1 MAINSKYLVN
11 IDKAD
16 ADKSRISTPT
26 IISTKQNINSKYLV
40 DPKDSTSRIT
50 LGSPKD
56 NTTNDSNFTNS
67 MEGIDTPEVDNAFS
81 YAFTMGLKDTY
92 RGVKQMAGVDTE
104 GMKARQKKLN
114 ELMQGENGGWVM
126 AAYFGGALLDPA
138 GWLIPF
144 GKAKNLYSMAKMGM
158 VSGAIAGATGYVDED
173 SLIDSRGKQLLL
185 GAVGGSVVASGMGGL
200 KNLGVKVTGKGKMIP
215 LRNTIT
221 KQEMID
227 RGATTVQIQ
236 GSSVSGRGAQTQG
249 DVQTSGARTLT
260 VTPQEE
266 LVREDKSI
274 FDAIKEIF
282 ISPKEKLPFP
292 NTKTFYDIPKKF
304 SKAPKW
310 SLGRFLDS
318 YQKSY
323 EKNIGSKILKSAK
336 TGEGGTAFGG
346 AAAGF
351 IGGPSYND
359 EATPALST
367 RFANAFMGGMMGY
380 GGVKLLKKKNAAGE
394 YMLSKKTVIGKGD
407 EAVTFVESYPELFS
421 RWFIDRAG
429 LPESYRQ
436 IEIDAKGLETSIA
449 SAMLR
454 VSKKARKLTKDDN
467 VLLYNILSG
476 DTSVE
481 TAPLAIRQIA
491 KEAREEITKISQQF
505 IDLGLITK
513 ETIKKHEN
521 TYLMRIYNK
530 ERMEFLREEEIIKG
544 GSKKKKGPINFDFK
558 KIGDQLKNRGWTEE
572 RTVKNYLEEARFEKN
587 MIDEVVDKN
596 HRGWDLPEDVI
607 VKDNRLYK
615 IEKDGTETLLKKSD
629 TVSLRWEYSK
639 PERVYMGEVEDAAI
653 TIEYTGLLNARTIGK
668 FKFYSDVE
676 SKFAYKG
683 PKKTAKEMA
692 ELDGGYIQMP
702 KTKLDGQDH
711 NKYGKLA
718 GKYVPSDIYKD
729 IIGMKKYQEESSIW
743 DSYKK
748 LQSLWKVSKTAWN
761 PTVHVNNV
769 VGNVVLSDIA
779 DVPILPYLYQGKL
792 TGGIGEAFRA
802 LKANINGV
810 GEKSDIVEL
819 AKLHGVLDSDM
830 LQVEFNR
837 FRLDE
842 MPNVYQIKAGENEWN
857 TSVGITKNIFNAV
870 KKGLKNN
877 KITGKLEEW
886 YRLEDHVFRLNA
898 FMHRIRLGDTYEQ
911 AGLFAKQKFIDYDIA
926 APAINKLRHT
936 LTPFISFTYRMVPIL
951 AETAIMRPTKYAKY
965 AALGYALTN
974 MESYIGGEEAKV
986 ERALLPDYLAGN
998 IMDLPF
1004 MPKKTIRIPVKDKN
1018 GRPKFVNISRLFPGG
1033 DILHFEGKNIAPFL
1047 PEPLQPSFGIVGDA
1061 VSSMLGYDI
1070 FRREPDIRRG
1080 DGGPIEET
1088 MEALDMFGRKLVPN
1102 FPFVPGSFSTKKLE
1116 RALSEEKSPYRVPQ
1130 TELEALMNS
1139 FGIKVDNKS
1148 IATLALSKR
1157 KEMEKKVRKK
1167 KYEVSGLKKKVIGG
1181 SLDKEDYIKKVGK
1194 IMEEI
1199 QKLQLT
1205 YFGRLQGQDPYGFR
1219 WFDGI

>member
-1 MAINSKYLVN
+1 
-11 IDKAD
+11 
-16 ADKSRISTPT
+16 
-26 IISTKQNINSKYLV
+26 
-40 DPKDSTSRIT
+40 
-50 LGSPKD
+50 
-56 NTTNDSNFTNS
+56 
-67 MEGIDTPEVDNAFS
+67 
-81 YAFTMGLKDTY
+81 
-92 RGVKQMAGVDTE
+92 
-104 GMKARQKKLN
+104 
-114 ELMQGENGGWVM
+114 
-126 AAYFGGALLDPA
+126 
-138 GWLIPF
+138 
-144 GKAKNLYSMAKMGM
+144 
-158 VSGAIAGATGYVDED
+158 
-173 SLIDSRGKQLLL
+173 
-185 GAVGGSVVASGMGGL
+185 
-200 KNLGVKVTGKGKMIP
+200 
-215 LRNTIT
+215 
-221 KQEMID
+221 
-227 RGATTVQIQ
+227 
-236 GSSVSGRGAQTQG
+236 
-249 DVQTSGARTLT
+249 
-260 VTPQEE
+260 
-266 LVREDKSI
+266 
-274 FDAIKEIF
+274 
-282 ISPKEKLPFP
+282 
-292 NTKTFYDIPKKF
+292 
-304 SKAPKW
+304 
-310 SLGRFLDS
+310 
-318 YQKSY
+318 
-323 EKNIGSKILKSAK
+323 
-336 TGEGGTAFGG
+336 
-346 AAAGF
+346 
-351 IGGPSYND
+351 
-359 EATPALST
+359 
-367 RFANAFMGGMMGY
+367 
-380 GGVKLLKKKNAAGE
+380 
-394 YMLSKKTVIGKGD
+394 
-407 EAVTFVESYPELFS
+407 
-421 RWFIDRAG
+421 
-429 LPESYRQ
+429 
-436 IEIDAKGLETSIA
+436 
-449 SAMLR
+449 
-454 VSKKARKLTKDDN
+454 
-467 VLLYNILSG
+467 
-476 DTSVE
+476 
-481 TAPLAIRQIA
+481 
-491 KEAREEITKISQQF
+491 
-505 IDLGLITK
+505 
-513 ETIKKHEN
+513 
-521 TYLMRIYNK
+521 
-530 ERMEFLREEEIIKG
+530 
-544 GSKKKKGPINFDFK
+544 
-558 KIGDQLKNRGWTEE
+558 
-572 RTVKNYLEEARFEKN
+572 
-587 MIDEVVDKN
+587 
-596 HRGWDLPEDVI
+596 
-607 VKDNRLYK
+607 
-615 IEKDGTETLLKKSD
+615 
-629 TVSLRWEYSK
+629 
-639 PERVYMGEVEDAAI
+639 
-653 TIEYTGLLNARTIGK
+653 
-668 FKFYSDVE
+668 
-676 SKFAYKG
+676 
-683 PKKTAKEMA
+683 
-692 ELDGGYIQMP
+692 MP
-702 KTKLDGQDH
+702 KTKIEGQEH

-802 LKANINGV
+802 LKANISGV
-810 GEKSDIVEL
+810 GEKSDVVEL

-1061 VSSMLGYDI
+1061 VSSMIGYDL

-1148 IATLALSKR
+1148 IATLALSQR